1 MMNTTNNGAAPA
13 ASTVPAELAASAAA
27 TSSTAATAA
36 AVAAVAATAAVSITS
51 ALALDQKRHD
61 YILMIL
67 QEAARLNASDIL
79 VTVGVPPMLRVNGEL
94 HAAEGMARLSPADTE
109 AIAQELLQNTRQR
122 STDTRGEHDFSL
134 SLPQVGRFRVNVFT
148 QRGSTAVSI
157 RRIYSAL
164 PDPKALSI
172 PDTVMDLSRQH
183 KGLVLVTGP
192 AGCGKTTTLAALI
205 DRINSERACHIL
217 TLEDPIEYL
226 HQHRKSVV
234 NQREI
239 GTDSDSYRAALRAAL
254 RQTPDVILIGE
265 MRDLE
270 TISIALTAA
279 ETGHLVLSTLH
290 TIGSAKTI
298 DRIIDVFPPAQQQQV
313 RVQLSTVLQAV
324 ISQQLIPAE
333 SGGQVAA
340 FEIMLMNSA
349 IRNMIR
355 EGKTPQID
363 GVIQMNA
370 ASGMSTMD
378 LSLQRLCQQNLISRQ
393 EAMHFAVNPEAVAR
407 SLDSGAKPGGR

>member
-1 MMNTTNNGAAPA
+1 MNDSETAPA
-13 ASTVPAELAASAAA
+13 TGSGPASA
-27 TSSTAATAA
+27 
-36 AVAAVAATAAVSITS
+36 S
-51 ALALDQKRHD
+51 ALALDQKRRD
-61 YILMIL
+61 YIMAIFS
-67 QEAARLNASDIL
+67 EAARINASDIL

-94 HAAEGMARLSPADTE
+94 RPADGMARLSPADTE
-109 AIAQELLQNTRQR
+109 SIAQELLQNARQR
-122 STDTRGEHDFSL
+122 SNDTRGEHDFSL
-134 SLPQVGRFRVNVFT
+134 SLPQVGRVRVNIFT

-157 RRIYSAL
+157 RRIYAAL

-172 PDTVMDLSRQH
+172 PDTVMQLSRLH

-192 AGCGKTTTLAALI
+192 AGCGKTTTLAAII
-205 DRINSERACHIL
+205 DRINTERACHIL

-226 HQHRKSVV
+226 HQHRRSIV

-239 GTDSDSYRAALRAAL
+239 GTDSDSYAAALRGAL

-298 DRIIDVFPPAQQQQV
+298 DRIIDVFPPSQQQQV
-313 RVQLSTVLQAV
+313 RIQLSTVLQAV
-324 ISQQLIPAE
+324 ISQQLVPDQ
-333 SGGQVAA
+333 SGGLAAA

-363 GVIQMNA
+363 GVIQMGTA
-370 ASGMSTMD
+370 GGMSTMD
-378 LSLQRLCQQNLISRQ
+378 LSLLRLCQQNRISRQ
-393 EAMHFAVNPEAVAR
+393 EALHFAVNPEVMAR
-407 SLDSGAKPGGR
+407 SLESGARGGAR